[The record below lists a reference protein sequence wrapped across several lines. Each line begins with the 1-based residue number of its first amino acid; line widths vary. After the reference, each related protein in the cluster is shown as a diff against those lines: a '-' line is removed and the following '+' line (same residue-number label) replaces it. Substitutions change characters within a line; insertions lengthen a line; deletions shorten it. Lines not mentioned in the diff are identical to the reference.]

1 MDQFLGCR
9 PIPQLPKASSAE
21 LISLVIDLPNQKL
34 TRQARIHLLLASN
47 CPLQIEQIS
56 KVIFERILGER
67 ILTNPVIGGIP
78 AAN

>member
-1 MDQFLGCR
+1 
-9 PIPQLPKASSAE
+9 
-21 LISLVIDLPNQKL
+21 VIDLPNQKL

-47 CPLQIEQIS
+47 CPLQIEQIY